1 MAEAV
6 PANGK
11 PLKIGVISD
20 THNTLNETAL
30 RELGGVDMILH
41 AGDVTDRVILDELCQ
56 IAPVRAVRGNCDFY
70 EPAYKPYK
78 LAESLEIELGGYRV
92 FMVHQLSE
100 ADPNR
105 LAPELQR
112 RWKSWQPQITI
123 FGHTH
128 RPEKIEKG
136 ETLYFNPGSPSLPRR
151 SEASIGILHLWPEG
165 IVAEHIVVS

>member
-78 LAESLEIELGGYRV
+78 LAESLEIELGGYQIGRASCRERV
-92 FMVHQLSE
+92 
-100 ADPNR
+100 
-105 LAPELQR
+105 
-112 RWKSWQPQITI
+112 
-123 FGHTH
+123 
-128 RPEKIEKG
+128 
-136 ETLYFNPGSPSLPRR
+136 
-151 SEASIGILHLWPEG
+151 
-165 IVAEHIVVS
+165 